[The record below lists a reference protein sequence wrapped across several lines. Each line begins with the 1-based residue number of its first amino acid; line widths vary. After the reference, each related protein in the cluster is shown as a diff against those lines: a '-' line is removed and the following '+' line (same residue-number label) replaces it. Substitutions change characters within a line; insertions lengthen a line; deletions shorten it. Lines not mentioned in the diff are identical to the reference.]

1 MAVTVTSAN
10 KQMSGWLVIVSE
22 VRSVSGADRHV
33 LVGTEDN
40 SVTWP
45 ASQSVG
51 QLVLAVLWWSVAS
64 QSAMIPRA
72 LLSLT

>member
-1 MAVTVTSAN
+1 VAWPVTSAN
-10 KQMSGWLVIVSE
+10 KRMSEQSGWLVIVSE
-22 VRSVSGADRHV
+22 LQSVGGAERLV
-33 LVGTEDN
+33 LVATEDN

-45 ASQSVG
+45 ARRCCA
-51 QLVLAVLWWSVAS
+51 AVVVVS